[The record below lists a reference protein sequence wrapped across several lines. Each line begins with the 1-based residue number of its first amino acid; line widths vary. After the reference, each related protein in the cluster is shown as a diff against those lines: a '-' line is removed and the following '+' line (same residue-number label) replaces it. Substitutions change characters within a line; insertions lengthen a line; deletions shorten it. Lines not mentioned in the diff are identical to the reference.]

1 MQGYQAY
8 QTSRVASPICRA
20 HVDGRRNAE
29 VTFRRRPL
37 WRLAQLLGLQP
48 LVKHLARQVRPW
60 RRRTAPWRRTTRRKL
75 RRAWQEW
82 GPGRASRRLEG
93 TFLPAQASPTDA
105 SLIFALVAKG
115 SPSDDRMALGP
126 WTSRISW
133 RHLEGRSNSKTT
145 SWRKYQLTMQA
156 LYFLAI

>member
-8 QTSRVASPICRA
+8 QTSGVTSPICRA

-75 RRAWQEW
+75 RRAWQES
-82 GPGRASRRLEG
+82 GVLGGRRGGWRGRFCQRR
-93 TFLPAQASPTDA
+93 PAPQTP
-105 SLIFALVAKG
+105 
-115 SPSDDRMALGP
+115 P
-126 WTSRISW
+126 
-133 RHLEGRSNSKTT
+133 
-145 SWRKYQLTMQA
+145 
-156 LYFLAI
+156 